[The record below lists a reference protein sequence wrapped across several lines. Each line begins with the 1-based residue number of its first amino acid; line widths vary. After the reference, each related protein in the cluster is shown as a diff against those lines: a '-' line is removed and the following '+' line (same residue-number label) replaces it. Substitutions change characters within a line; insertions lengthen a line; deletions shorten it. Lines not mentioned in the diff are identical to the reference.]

1 MTQRLTIIPLL
12 LAIATLA
19 TAQADL
25 KTQLQK
31 YFTNYSLP
39 TQLIRSKAHLES
51 LDIND
56 SLKTVTVTADTHF
69 GEQTFTPASTTA
81 IYKAVGQLLPDTL
94 KDYRLTVVTGGWP
107 IEELVAPR
115 LRQQGEDDRTWGN
128 IDYKGRPWVDNA
140 SRPYHIN
147 KGLYNRHLC
156 VWASHGMY
164 YNIAEARWKWQRPP
178 LFATSED
185 LFTQTIVVPYLIPM
199 LERAGAVVFTPRERD
214 WQKHEVI
221 VDNDTPTASIGQY
234 GELNGHNKWQQAP
247 TAGFAF
253 HAGNYT
259 DRENPFEAGTAR
271 QSATTSHADR
281 QSIANYQPVI
291 PEAGRYAVY
300 VSYQTVEG
308 SIDNA
313 LYTVWHKGVATEF
326 RVNQQMGG
334 STWVYLGTFDFDEG
348 SSPSNR
354 VTVSNLSKEKGIV
367 TTDAVRFGGGMGNIE
382 RGGQLSGMPRCLEG
396 SRYYAQW
403 AGMPYEVY
411 STKDGQDDYG
421 DDINARSCMA
431 NLLGGGSCYMPD
443 TTGRKVPI
451 ELSLAV
457 HSDAG
462 YTRDGKTNTGTL
474 TICMTT
480 FRDST
485 LNAGI
490 TRLASR
496 DLADELLNYL
506 PYDIRKKYGKWQ
518 MRELYDRNY
527 SECRMPE
534 VPSAILETMSH
545 QNFTDMKMGQDPNF
559 RFDMARS
566 IYKTI
571 LRYTARMH
579 HTDYTVQ
586 PLAPQEVAVTL
597 DSHGKAHLTWSRTD
611 DPYEPTAV
619 PTGYVLYTAKGDGG
633 FDNGTLL
640 HSTNTSTTVSLQPD
654 QLYSFRIAAVNEG
667 GESFPS
673 EVVSALYNPT
683 AQKQVLVVNGFHRL
697 ASPAVRE
704 SLLEQGFDMARDAGV
719 SYGLTAGWRGYQTN
733 FDRKQTGREGPGG
746 LGFTND
752 SLAGRFIAG
761 NDFDYIRT
769 HASAIASAGRYSIAS
784 CSSKAIENGRMTPE
798 GYAMIDLILGLEQN
812 DGYSLIPYQAFPPA
826 LRTHLRA
833 YTSQGGALLVS
844 GAYLGQDMPTAAD
857 KKFLADVLKC
867 QPGGINADSLQR
879 DTIQGLGQ
887 TFTFH
892 RQLNHRHYAAQH
904 PDNLLPVAPA
914 YPAMAYSDGESAC
927 VAYNGSDYRTVT
939 IGFPFECIQSRR
951 MRQTLMHGL
960 LNFLL
965 Q

>member
-115 LRQQGEDDRTWGN
+115 LRQQGEDGRTWGN

-247 TAGFAF
+247 AAGFAF

-506 PYDIRKKYGKWQ
+506 PYDIRK
-518 MRELYDRNY
+518 
-527 SECRMPE
+527 
-534 VPSAILETMSH
+534 
-545 QNFTDMKMGQDPNF
+545 
-559 RFDMARS
+559 
-566 IYKTI
+566 
-571 LRYTARMH
+571 
-579 HTDYTVQ
+579 
-586 PLAPQEVAVTL
+586 
-597 DSHGKAHLTWSRTD
+597 
-611 DPYEPTAV
+611 
-619 PTGYVLYTAKGDGG
+619 
-633 FDNGTLL
+633 
-640 HSTNTSTTVSLQPD
+640 
-654 QLYSFRIAAVNEG
+654 
-667 GESFPS
+667 
-673 EVVSALYNPT
+673 
-683 AQKQVLVVNGFHRL
+683 
-697 ASPAVRE
+697 
-704 SLLEQGFDMARDAGV
+704 
-719 SYGLTAGWRGYQTN
+719 
-733 FDRKQTGREGPGG
+733 
-746 LGFTND
+746 
-752 SLAGRFIAG
+752 
-761 NDFDYIRT
+761 
-769 HASAIASAGRYSIAS
+769 
-784 CSSKAIENGRMTPE
+784 
-798 GYAMIDLILGLEQN
+798 
-812 DGYSLIPYQAFPPA
+812 
-826 LRTHLRA
+826 
-833 YTSQGGALLVS
+833 
-844 GAYLGQDMPTAAD
+844 
-857 KKFLADVLKC
+857 
-867 QPGGINADSLQR
+867 
-879 DTIQGLGQ
+879 
-887 TFTFH
+887 
-892 RQLNHRHYAAQH
+892 
-904 PDNLLPVAPA
+904 
-914 YPAMAYSDGESAC
+914 
-927 VAYNGSDYRTVT
+927 
-939 IGFPFECIQSRR
+939 
-951 MRQTLMHGL
+951 
-960 LNFLL
+960 
-965 Q
+965 